1 MYLDN
6 EVDNVQ
12 TREDLARFLNLLLED
27 LMSPN
32 SEWENPTL
40 DSYLEALAAVVDGLD
55 ARFANL
61 GMKLPDEPSWQ
72 LVADVLLAART
83 YE

>member
-1 MYLDN
+1 MDLDREAN
-6 EVDNVQ
+6 NVQ

-27 LMSPN
+27 LKDPRGA
-32 SEWENPTL
+32 WENPTL
-40 DSYLEALAAVVDGLD
+40 DSYLEALAEVVNGLD

-61 GMKLPDEPSWQ
+61 GMNLPDQPTW
-72 LVADVLLAART
+72 LLMADMLLAAKT